1 MFLGITA
8 RPRRAR
14 PVNIVNLSLPFLGI
28 NEYST
33 GFIIQVRARFRAEAA
48 KKRRKMSGPTE
59 NVMNQRAHGMVLR
72 SPRIVMAMLVTAGL
86 VSGCSWTPDWA
97 NPVEWYKGTRDWI
110 AGDDGQAG
118 DARARDSQKQ
128 QSAPAGSAPNLATV
142 PERPRDIA
150 SVPQANAVQQ
160 GLVADRTQARHAAL
174 GPGDGAMSRVDPGAA
189 PPPVVVSPPP
199 PSRAASAAPAPKQA
213 EAPPPP
219 APAPYAPNA
228 AASAAPA
235 PAPAPASAPVMAQD
249 SDGVRA
255 AFQAALNQS
264 AATVT
269 TAPAGLRD
277 MTASNVPMT
286 AQRGTMPL
294 PPAPRDTITLRAPPS
309 AAPVSMNGSGQPGG
323 ASVSIQ
329 AGTVL
334 FGNGSSKLSKDD
346 IKIIENAVKL
356 KKEKG
361 GSLRVVGHASSRT
374 RDVDPLRHR
383 LVNFRLS
390 LARANAVARALS
402 RRGVPASEVRI
413 QAMSDNAPLYH
424 EFMPAGEA
432 GNRRAEIYLDY

>member
-1 MFLGITA
+1 
-8 RPRRAR
+8 
-14 PVNIVNLSLPFLGI
+14 
-28 NEYST
+28 
-33 GFIIQVRARFRAEAA
+33 
-48 KKRRKMSGPTE
+48 
-59 NVMNQRAHGMVLR
+59 MNQRAHGTVSRL
-72 SPRIVMAMLVTAGL
+72 PRIALAMLVTVGL

-128 QSAPAGSAPNLATV
+128 QAAPTGSAPNLATV
-142 PERPRDIA
+142 PDRPRDIA

-160 GLVADRTQARHAAL
+160 GLVADRAQARHSAL

-189 PPPVVVSPPP
+189 PPPVIVSPPP
-199 PSRAASAAPAPKQA
+199 PSRAASVAPAPQRV

-219 APAPYAPNA
+219 APAPYTPMAKAATASPAPA
-228 AASAAPA
+228 AIPA
-235 PAPAPASAPVMAQD
+235 PAPAAPSAPVMAQD

-286 AQRGTMPL
+286 TQRGTMPL
-294 PPAPRDTITLRAPPS
+294 PPAPRDTIILRAPPR
-309 AAPVSMNGSGQPGG
+309 ATPVSMNGESQPGG
-323 ASVSIQ
+323 GGPSVSIQ

-346 IKIIENAVKL
+346 IKVIENAIKI
-356 KKEKG
+356 KNEKG
-361 GSLRVVGHASSRT
+361 GSLRIVGHASSRT

-390 LARANAVARALS
+390 LARANAVARALA
-402 RRGVPASEVRI
+402 RRGVPAAEVRV
-413 QAMSDNAPLYH
+413 QAMSDNEPLYH

>member
-1 MFLGITA
+1 
-8 RPRRAR
+8 
-14 PVNIVNLSLPFLGI
+14 
-28 NEYST
+28 
-33 GFIIQVRARFRAEAA
+33 
-48 KKRRKMSGPTE
+48 MS
-59 NVMNQRAHGMVLR
+59 QRAHRTVSRLPGIAL
-72 SPRIVMAMLVTAGL
+72 AMLLTTGL
-86 VSGCSWTPDWA
+86 ISGCSWTPDWA

-118 DARARDSQKQ
+118 DVRARDAEKQ
-128 QSAPAGSAPNLATV
+128 QSVPKGSAPNLATV

-150 SVPQANAVQQ
+150 SVPQANAVRQ
-160 GLVADRTQARHAAL
+160 GLVADRAQARHSAL
-174 GPGDGAMSRVDPGAA
+174 GPGDGAMSRVDPGSA
-189 PPPVVVSPPP
+189 PPPVIVSPPP
-199 PSRAASAAPAPKQA
+199 PARAASAAPASAPQRA

-219 APAPYAPNA
+219 APAPYAPA
-228 AASAAPA
+228 AKATAASPA
-235 PAPAPASAPVMAQD
+235 PAPAPVQAQAAPSAPVTVQD

-286 AQRGTMPL
+286 TQRGTMPL
-294 PPAPRDTITLRAPPS
+294 PPAPRETIILLAPPRTT
-309 AAPVSMNGSGQPGG
+309 PVSMNGESQPTG

-346 IKIIENAVKL
+346 IKVIENAVKI

-390 LARANAVARALS
+390 LARANVVARALA
-402 RRGVPASEVRI
+402 RRGVPASEVRV
-413 QAMSDNAPLYH
+413 QAMSDNAPLYY